1 MGANECYAYFEIRSA
16 GHMEVEAGYI
26 AEPDSDFDPDYITK
40 KLGIQPHRTMRMSAA
55 RENGIGEYPCSSW
68 VFQPEPEEDD
78 PTQCMS
84 IVNALKDKTPLLRE
98 IYKELNVS
106 FAIQVHA
113 YMGVNDFGAIP
124 CFGFDHEIIDF
135 CYETYTEIGLLFQVY
150 PKE

>member
-1 MGANECYAYFEIRSA
+1 MEPNKCYSYFEIRSD

-26 AEPDSDFDPDYITK
+26 AAPDSDFDPDYITK
-40 KLGIQPHRTMRMSAA
+40 QLNIKPHRTMRMGAA
-55 RENGIGEYPCSSW
+55 RENGIGEYPYSSW

-84 IVNALKDKTPLLRE
+84 IVKALKDKAPLLRE
-98 IYKELNVS
+98 IYDELNVS
-106 FAIQVHA
+106 FAIQVRA
-113 YMGVNDFGAIP
+113 YMGVEDFDAVP

-135 CYETYTEIGLLFQVY
+135 CYSTYTEIGPLFQVY